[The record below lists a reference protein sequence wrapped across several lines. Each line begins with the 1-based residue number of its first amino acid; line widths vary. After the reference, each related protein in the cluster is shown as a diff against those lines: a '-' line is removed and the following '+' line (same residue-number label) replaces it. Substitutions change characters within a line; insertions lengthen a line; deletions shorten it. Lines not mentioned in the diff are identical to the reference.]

1 MTLLIFV
8 LPFLVKDSIAGDTK
22 EHWGYGDD
30 IGPEN
35 WQKTCQDG
43 FRQSPIDIRA
53 SDVDYALL
61 HRMHFIHYDHA
72 GPINLSNNG
81 HTVSA
86 DGFEDWGAKQPY
98 IQGGGLKHRYRLV
111 QFHFHWG
118 QHDHQGSEHK
128 IGGLHYPAELHLVH
142 VRQGL
147 TLAEAIRKP
156 DGIAVVGVFLLIGHD
171 GSAMASVSS
180 ALESIVFPGN
190 FSTLQGF
197 RARPLL
203 PAQTDAFY
211 RYDGSLTTPG
221 CDEAVVWTVFAEPI
235 SVTRAQMREFRQI
248 HSSEGGRH
256 LLNFRPVQPLN
267 GRRVLYRPS
276 SFDKTMLCGGV
287 GVLGQDA
294 SYFLSSVLLA
304 IFSCLY

>member
-1 MTLLIFV
+1 MQSSQEAMTLLIFV

-98 IQGGGLKHRYRLV
+98 IQGGGLKHRYRL
-111 QFHFHWG
+111 
-118 QHDHQGSEHK
+118 
-128 IGGLHYPAELHLVH
+128 LHLVH

-221 CDEAVVWTVFAEPI
+221 CDEAVVWTVFAEPV
-235 SVTRAQMREFRQI
+235 SVTRAQI

-294 SYFLSSVLLA
+294 SYFLSSMQDEKKLCANKRDGVGDGNGTA
-304 IFSCLY
+304 SDQCVEMYKVR